1 LKVLDQVRQLAE
13 EMLEAAGL
21 ELVHMEFVS
30 EGKQWFLRLYIDR
43 DGGVTIDDCVKVS
56 RQLGYELDVADTI
69 PHAYSLEVSSPGVDR
84 IVGKAKDF
92 KRFAGERVR
101 MKLKKAVNGRRN
113 LTGMLK
119 GMDDNTGAVQVDV
132 DGELIS
138 VELDNIRRANLQM
151 EPEVPDARKQS
162 RKNLK

>member
-1 LKVLDQVRQLAE
+1 MKVLDQVRQLAE
-13 EMLEAAGL
+13 DMLEAAGL
-21 ELVHMEFVS
+21 ELVHMEFVA

-43 DGGVTIDDCVKVS
+43 EGGVTIDDCVKVS

-84 IVGKAKDF
+84 IVGKPKDF
-92 KRFAGERVR
+92 KRFAGERIR
-101 MKLKKAVNGRRN
+101 MKLRKPVNGRRN

-119 GMDDNTGAVQVDV
+119 GMDDASGKVQVDV
-132 DGELIS
+132 DGDLIS

-151 EPEVPDARKQS
+151 DTEVPDAKRQS
-162 RKNLK
+162 K

>member
-1 LKVLDQVRQLAE
+1 MKVLDQVRQLAE

-43 DGGVTIDDCVKVS
+43 DGGATIDDCVKVS